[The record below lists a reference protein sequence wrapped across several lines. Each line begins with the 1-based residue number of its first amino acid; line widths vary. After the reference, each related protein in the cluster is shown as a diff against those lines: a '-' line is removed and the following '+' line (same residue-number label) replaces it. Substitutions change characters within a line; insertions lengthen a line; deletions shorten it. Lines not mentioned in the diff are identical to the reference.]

1 MAEAQ
6 VIKTYNGFYYV
17 LDSSHEGMY
26 SEEDLIS
33 CRVRGRLKRNK
44 GAVVTG
50 DRVEYELL
58 PDGTGVIDTTL
69 QRNSLLMRPAVA
81 NIDQVII
88 VFAAR
93 EPDISSL
100 LVNRMLVMAEWSGI
114 QNIVICINKLDI
126 ADEESLNE
134 ILKPFED
141 IGYRLLR
148 VSAKDG
154 IGIDQLKEILNGKVT
169 VFAGPSGVGK
179 SSLVNAID
187 SRLSL
192 ATGVVSEKI
201 KRGKHTTRAAQLIPV
216 ESGGTVVDTPGFSAA
231 DLENIDKQLL
241 GSYFPEFR
249 KFIPDCYYNT
259 CTHSH
264 EPDCAVKKALE
275 DGHIA
280 QSRYDGYINILNTIN
295 ERKKAY

>member
-1 MAEAQ
+1 MPEAQ

-126 ADEESLNE
+126 ADEESLNG
-134 ILKPFED
+134 ILKPFEE
-141 IGYRLLR
+141 IG
-148 VSAKDG
+148 
-154 IGIDQLKEILNGKVT
+154 
-169 VFAGPSGVGK
+169 
-179 SSLVNAID
+179 
-187 SRLSL
+187 
-192 ATGVVSEKI
+192 
-201 KRGKHTTRAAQLIPV
+201 RAHV
-216 ESGGTVVDTPGFSAA
+216 
-231 DLENIDKQLL
+231 
-241 GSYFPEFR
+241 
-249 KFIPDCYYNT
+249 
-259 CTHSH
+259 
-264 EPDCAVKKALE
+264 
-275 DGHIA
+275 
-280 QSRYDGYINILNTIN
+280 
-295 ERKKAY
+295 

>member
-1 MAEAQ
+1 MPEAQ

-26 SEEDLIS
+26 SEADLIS

-187 SRLSL
+187 PRLSL
-192 ATGVVSEKI
+192 ATGVV
-201 KRGKHTTRAAQLIPV
+201 
-216 ESGGTVVDTPGFSAA
+216 
-231 DLENIDKQLL
+231 
-241 GSYFPEFR
+241 
-249 KFIPDCYYNT
+249 
-259 CTHSH
+259 
-264 EPDCAVKKALE
+264 
-275 DGHIA
+275 
-280 QSRYDGYINILNTIN
+280 
-295 ERKKAY
+295 